1 MLCYVIM
8 YLKKKILYGFD
19 KNIILFYDGYWVI
32 LFLMVNVEILDKE
45 FIIFRIDYVYV
56 IYICI

>member
-1 MLCYVIM
+1 MIYIEINFCKKKLMLCYVIM

-32 LFLMVNVEILDKE
+32 LFLMVNVEI
-45 FIIFRIDYVYV
+45 FG
-56 IYICI
+56 